1 MMDDGGYKDEYGALL
16 KMQNVDADDDDIEG
30 RIVWLREQDRTN
42 EYLAAGGGEAIP
54 NRIILVGAE
63 DSDDDQD
70 VDMSNPSIIWY
81 SIVQRLSGPIFPCLS
96 VLFDRKN
103 IYFF

>member
-1 MMDDGGYKDEYGALL
+1 M
-16 KMQNVDADDDDIEG
+16 IE
-30 RIVWLREQDRTN
+30 RKDRTN

-70 VDMSNPSIIWY
+70 VDMSNPSII
-81 SIVQRLSGPIFPCLS
+81 
-96 VLFDRKN
+96 
-103 IYFF
+103 

>member
-30 RIVWLREQDRTN
+30 RIVWLRRQDRTN

-70 VDMSNPSIIWY
+70 VDMSNPSII
-81 SIVQRLSGPIFPCLS
+81 IPDICHERCE
-96 VLFDRKN
+96 RRACK
-103 IYFF
+103 FFGWV